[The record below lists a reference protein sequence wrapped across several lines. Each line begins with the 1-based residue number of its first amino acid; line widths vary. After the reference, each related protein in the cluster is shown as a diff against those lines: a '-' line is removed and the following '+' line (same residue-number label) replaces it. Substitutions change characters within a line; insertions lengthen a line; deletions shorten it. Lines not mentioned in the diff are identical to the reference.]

1 MTTDDRGEIYS
12 DLAIP
17 PGETLA
23 DEIAARGMSQ
33 TELAARLGRPVQ
45 VVNEIIRGKKAITDD
60 TALGLEKVLSIPAAF
75 WVNLEQNYRMTQA
88 RLREGEHL
96 QAEEEWL
103 KELPVK
109 EMEKRGWIAVGRN
122 AQEKVGALLQFF
134 GVANVA
140 AYRKTTEV
148 LGFRISDNARLSPGA
163 LAAWLRKGELEAQA
177 IETHPFDSTVLLEA
191 AHKARAMTEDPPQ
204 VFAPRMTQLFAD
216 AGVAFVVIPE
226 LPKTG
231 ANGVARWLTE
241 RKALIQLNLRYKWQ
255 DIFWFTLF
263 HEVCHVL
270 KHGSRKIII
279 DGIDKNGPLEE
290 EANQWAADFLIPPDA
305 WSEFRRTAQFNRSSI
320 IAFARLMG
328 ISPGV
333 VVGRLQRERRL
344 KYSEMVDIKGRF
356 GWTDDQR
363 NVRP

>member
-1 MTTDDRGEIYS
+1 MTIDDGREVYS

-23 DEIAARGMSQ
+23 DEIGARGMTQ

-45 VVNEIIRGKKAITDD
+45 VVNEIIRAKKAITDD
-60 TALGLEKVLSIPAAF
+60 TALGLEKVLGIPAAF

-88 RLREGEHL
+88 RLREREHL

-103 KELPVK
+103 QELPVK

-122 AQEKVGALLQFF
+122 AQEKVRALLQFF

-177 IETHPFDSTVLLEA
+177 IDARPFDSTLLLDA
-191 AHKARAMTEDPPQ
+191 AHEARTMTEEPPQ
-204 VFAPRMTQLFAD
+204 VFAPRLTQLFAD
-216 AGVAFVVIPE
+216 AGVAFVVVPE

-231 ANGVARWLTE
+231 ANGVARWLTDQ
-241 RKALIQLNLRYKWQ
+241 KALIQLNLRYRWQ

-270 KHGSRKIII
+270 KHGTQKLII
-279 DGIDKNGPLEE
+279 DGTDKNGPIED
-290 EANQWAADFLIPPDA
+290 EANQWAADFLVPPNA
-305 WSEFRRTAQFNRSSI
+305 WSDFRRSTPFDRTRI
-320 IAFARLMG
+320 TAFARMMG
-328 ISPGV
+328 ISPGI

-344 KYSEMVDIKGRF
+344 RYSEMVDLKSRF
-356 GWTDDQR
+356 GWMSD
-363 NVRP
+363 

>member
-1 MTTDDRGEIYS
+1 MTTDDRGEVYS

-45 VVNEIIRGKKAITDD
+45 AVNEIIHGKKAITDD
-60 TALGLEKVLSIPAAF
+60 TALGLEKVLGIPAAF
-75 WVNLEQNYRMTQA
+75 WVNLEQNYRMTRA
-88 RLREGEHL
+88 RLRERERL
-96 QAEEEWL
+96 QAQEEWL

-122 AQEKVGALLQFF
+122 AQEKVRTLLQFF
-134 GVANVA
+134 GVANVS
-140 AYRKTTEV
+140 AYRKTAEV
-148 LGFRISDNARLSPGA
+148 LGFRISDNARMSPGA
-163 LAAWLRKGELEAQA
+163 LGAWLRKGELEAQA
-177 IETHPFDSTVLLEA
+177 IETRPFDSTLLLEA
-191 AHKARAMTEDPPQ
+191 AHEARGMTEDPPQ
-204 VFAPRMTQLFAD
+204 VFAPRLIQVFAD
-216 AGVAFVVIPE
+216 AGVAFVVVRE

-231 ANGVARWLTE
+231 ANGVARWLTD

-270 KHGSRKIII
+270 KHGNQKIII
-279 DGIDKNGPLEE
+279 DGTDKNGPMED
-290 EANQWAADFLIPPDA
+290 EANQWAADFLVPPDA
-305 WSEFRRTAQFNRSSI
+305 WSAFRQRTPFNRNGI
-320 IAFARLMG
+320 IAFAREMG

-333 VVGRLQRERRL
+333 VVGRLHRERRL
-344 KYSEMVDIKGRF
+344 RYSEMVDLKGRF
-356 GWTDDQR
+356 VWTSD
-363 NVRP
+363 

>member
-1 MTTDDRGEIYS
+1 MTINDHGAIYS

-45 VVNEIIRGKKAITDD
+45 AVNEIIHGKKAITDD
-60 TALGLEKVLSIPAAF
+60 TALGLEKVLGIPAAF
-75 WVNLEQNYRMTQA
+75 WVNLEQHYRMTRA
-88 RLREGEHL
+88 RLRERDRL

-103 KELPVK
+103 EELPVR
-109 EMEKRGWIAVGRN
+109 EMQKRGWIAAGLN
-122 AQEKVGALLQFF
+122 PQEKVRALLQFF
-134 GVANVA
+134 GVANVS

-163 LAAWLRKGELEAQA
+163 LAAWLRKGELEAQK
-177 IETHPFDSTVLLEA
+177 IETHPFDSAVLLDA
-191 AHKARAMTEDPPQ
+191 ARAARSMTERSPQ
-204 VFAPRMTQLFAD
+204 EFAPRLTQQFAD
-216 AGVAFVVIPE
+216 AGVAFVVVRE

-231 ANGVARWLTE
+231 ANGVARWLTD
-241 RKALIQLNLRYKWQ
+241 RKALIQLNLRYRWQ

-270 KHGSRKIII
+270 KHGNQKIII
-279 DGIDKNGPLEE
+279 DGINKNGPFED
-290 EANQWAADFLIPPDA
+290 EANQWAADFLIPPA
-305 WSEFRRTAQFNRSSI
+305 EWEQFLRGTPLNKSNI
-320 IAFARLMG
+320 IAFAGTVG
-328 ISPGV
+328 ISPGI

-344 KYSEMVDIKGRF
+344 KYSEMTNLKGRF
-356 GWTDDQR
+356 GWTDE
-363 NVRP
+363 

>member
-1 MTTDDRGEIYS
+1 MAIDDIRDVYS

-45 VVNEIIRGKKAITDD
+45 VVNEIIRAKKAITDD
-60 TALGLEKVLSIPAAF
+60 TALGLEKVLGIPATF

-88 RLREGEHL
+88 KLRERVRL

-103 KELPVK
+103 NELPVS
-109 EMEKRGWIAVGRN
+109 EMQRRGWIATGR
-122 AQEKVGALLQFF
+122 AVQEKVRALLQFF
-134 GVANVA
+134 GVANVS

-148 LGFRISDNARLSPGA
+148 LGFRISANAKLSPGA

-177 IETHPFDSTVLLEA
+177 IETRPYDSALLLEA
-191 AHKARAMTEDPPQ
+191 AHEARTMTAEQPQ
-204 VFAPRMTQLFAD
+204 VFAPRLTQLFAD
-216 AGVAFVVIPE
+216 AGVAFVVVRE
-226 LPKTG
+226 LPRTG
-231 ANGVARWLTE
+231 ANGVARWLND

-263 HEVCHVL
+263 HEICHVL
-270 KHGSRKIII
+270 KHSSQKIII
-279 DGIDKNGPLEE
+279 DGTGKNGPLED
-290 EANQWAADFLIPPDA
+290 EANDWAADFLIPPRTWA
-305 WSEFRRTAQFNRSSI
+305 EFRTATPFSKSEVT
-320 IAFARLMG
+320 AFARVLG
-328 ISPGV
+328 ISPGI

-344 KYSEMVDIKGRF
+344 RYSEMTDLKGRF
-356 GWTDDQR
+356 QWIDD
-363 NVRP
+363 

>member
-1 MTTDDRGEIYS
+1 MTTDDRGEIHS

-60 TALGLEKVLSIPAAF
+60 TALGLEKVLGIPAAF
-75 WVNLEQNYRMTQA
+75 WVNLEQNYRMTRA
-88 RLREGEHL
+88 RLREREHL

-103 KELPVK
+103 RELPVR
-109 EMEKRGWIAVGRN
+109 EMEKRGWVAAGRN
-122 AQEKVGALLQFF
+122 AQEKVRALLQFF
-134 GVANVA
+134 GVANVD

-177 IETHPFDSTVLLEA
+177 IETRPFDSTVLLEA
-191 AHKARAMTEDPPQ
+191 ARGARAMTEEPPQ
-204 VFAPRMTQLFAD
+204 VFAPRLTQLFAD
-216 AGVAFVVIPE
+216 AGVAFVVVPE

-231 ANGVARWLTE
+231 ANGVARWLTDQ
-241 RKALIQLNLRYKWQ
+241 KALIQLNLRYKWQ

-270 KHGSRKIII
+270 KHGTQKLII
-279 DGIDKNGPLEE
+279 DGTDKNGPIED
-290 EANQWAADFLIPPDA
+290 EANQWAADFLVPPDV
-305 WSEFRRTAQFNRSSI
+305 WSDFRRSTPFNRTRI
-320 IAFARLMG
+320 TAFARLMG
-328 ISPGV
+328 ISPGI

-344 KYSEMVDIKGRF
+344 KYSEMADLKRRF
-356 GWTDDQR
+356 GWTND
-363 NVRP
+363 

>member
-1 MTTDDRGEIYS
+1 MTIDDGREVYS

-23 DEIAARGMSQ
+23 DEIAARGMTQ

-45 VVNEIIRGKKAITDD
+45 VVNEIIRAKKAITDD
-60 TALGLEKVLSIPAAF
+60 TALGLEKVLGIPAAF
-75 WVNLEQNYRMTQA
+75 WVNLEQNYRMTRA
-88 RLREGEHL
+88 RLREREHL

-103 KELPVK
+103 QELPVK

-122 AQEKVGALLQFF
+122 AQEKVRALLQFF

-163 LAAWLRKGELEAQA
+163 LAAWLRKGELEAQE
-177 IETHPFDSTVLLEA
+177 IETRPFDSSVLLEA
-191 AHKARAMTEDPPQ
+191 AHEARAMTEDPPQ

-231 ANGVARWLTE
+231 ANGVARWLTD
-241 RKALIQLNLRYKWQ
+241 RKAMIQLNLRYKWQ

-270 KHGSRKIII
+270 KHHTKRLII
-279 DGIDKNGPLEE
+279 DGTDKNGPIED
-290 EANQWAADFLIPPDA
+290 EANQWAADFLVPPDA
-305 WSEFRRTAQFNRSSI
+305 WSDFRRSTPFNRTRI
-320 IAFARLMG
+320 TAFARMIG
-328 ISPGV
+328 ISPGI

-344 KYSEMVDIKGRF
+344 KYSEMVDLKGRF
-356 GWTDDQR
+356 EWIND
-363 NVRP
+363 